1 MDFSVGPVVRCEL
14 SFQTLNH
21 SFKLTRH
28 PWQLKSLKKVVET
41 LQAQVANVPEEEK
54 DKRTSIMKKIHQAKL
69 QVANT
74 LLVQ

>member
-1 MDFSVGPVVRCEL
+1 MDFSVGPVVRYEF

-21 SFKLTRH
+21 SFQLTGL

-41 LQAQVANVPEEEK
+41 LQAQVANVPEEEN
-54 DKRTSIMKKIHQAKL
+54 DKHASIMKKIHQAKL

>member
-1 MDFSVGPVVRCEL
+1 MDFSVGPVVRYEL

-21 SFKLTRH
+21 SFQLTGQ
-28 PWQLKSLKKVVET
+28 PWQLKSLKRVVET
-41 LQAQVANVPEEEK
+41 LKAHVANVPEEEK
-54 DKRTSIMKKIHQAKL
+54 DKHASIMKRIRQAKL